1 MNKEKAGAMIRE
13 ARIVSGMTQ
22 TELAKKLH
30 VSQGTVGAW
39 EIGYAFPRPKS
50 MVKLCELLSIPIEKL
65 MKAG

>member
-1 MNKEKAGAMIRE
+1 MERARAGELIRT
-13 ARIVSGMTQ
+13 ARIVNGMTQ
-22 TELAKKLH
+22 QELAKKLH

-50 MVKLCELLSIPIEKL
+50 VVRLCEILSIPIDKL